1 MFLDKKQFP
10 FRFPPVIMKIMGFF
24 WFRSMEKDRGR
35 ETMDP
40 VFEQLYEKYHDDL
53 FNFLFYMV
61 RNREHAEDLVQ
72 EVYVKVLRSYKR
84 FKGQC
89 SEKTWL
95 LSIARHVA
103 IDFFRRQKHRRKWA
117 GPSEWSEES
126 IGADEP
132 MPEEVAI
139 QKEEIQLMYRCLARC
154 TVDQQ
159 LVLVLRF
166 IQSLSIA
173 ETAAALGWTESKV
186 KTTQH
191 RALKALKQYMEEE
204 AEREGWQHEKAQLE

>member
-1 MFLDKKQFP
+1 
-10 FRFPPVIMKIMGFF
+10 
-24 WFRSMEKDRGR
+24 
-35 ETMDP
+35 MDP
-40 VFEQLYEKYHDDL
+40 VFEKLYEKYHNDL

-61 RNREHAEDLVQ
+61 RNREQAEDLVQ
-72 EVYVKVLRSYKR
+72 EVYVRVLRSYKR

-103 IDFFRRQKHRRKWA
+103 IDFFRKQKRRRQWA
-117 GPSEWSEES
+117 GSAEWSEEQ

-132 MPEEVAI
+132 IPEEMAI
-139 QKEEIQLMYRCLARC
+139 QKEEIQLMYRGLARC
-154 TVDQQ
+154 TVDQR

-173 ETAAALGWTESKV
+173 ETAEALGWTESKV

-204 AEREGWQHEKAQLE
+204 AKQEGWRCEKAQLE